1 MHEAATWRQQ
11 TKAEADAVERS
22 LIKGESGLKER
33 VGGRSAAEA
42 ETCCSSS
49 SNKEER
55 ETRGGEER
63 VPTTTT
69 RITIQTC
76 SSAWLAAIAVGQERV
91 PQGGGG
97 GADGRGDSGIKEMTE
112 GAGRDDA
119 GKGAGSRSE
128 AQAGMSCREKRQS
141 QRQQHTGQVF
151 EIPPAYDSLS
161 PSQRTLR

>member
-22 LIKGESGLKER
+22 LIKGESGVKER

-91 PQGGGG
+91 PQGEEGVLMA
-97 GADGRGDSGIKEMTE
+97 GATAE
-112 GAGRDDA
+112 
-119 GKGAGSRSE
+119 
-128 AQAGMSCREKRQS
+128 
-141 QRQQHTGQVF
+141 
-151 EIPPAYDSLS
+151 
-161 PSQRTLR
+161 

>member
-1 MHEAATWRQQ
+1 MQKGNDKKDVHIAKGGEA
-11 TKAEADAVERS
+11 KKEVE
-22 LIKGESGLKER
+22 G
-33 VGGRSAAEA
+33 GGR
-42 ETCCSSS
+42 
-49 SNKEER
+49 
-55 ETRGGEER
+55 
-63 VPTTTT
+63 
-69 RITIQTC
+69 
-76 SSAWLAAIAVGQERV
+76 AWLAAIAVGQERV